1 MIKRRSRG
9 YNELMSEIRR
19 RCSREELEIRT
30 SMRGGVIIVMD
41 EMGKAA
47 AKESELVKA
56 VARRIRRGRRGSGSV
71 GRRDTGHATEKEMW
85 L

>member
-19 RCSREELEIRT
+19 RCGREELEIRT

-47 AKESELVKA
+47 AKNPN
-56 VARRIRRGRRGSGSV
+56 
-71 GRRDTGHATEKEMW
+71 W
-85 L
+85 